1 MSSPAIVEPKQKLVR
16 ACQGCYEEENGED
29 LGGGCLLEGPLWVQD
44 FICGPYGYVV
54 GHWARVGLTVED
66 LMPTLTPTPG
76 GLLQEAQVQHGSRCP
91 AQERGQVGAGDRAKG
106 RMSRSL
112 GDQSPVFPSN
122 PGTCFFFFFYPSP
135 AATQFPCDPLP
146 CPWDPKGDTFP

>member
-1 MSSPAIVEPKQKLVR
+1 MSSLAIVEPKQQLVR
-16 ACQGCYEEENGED
+16 ACQECYEEENGED
-29 LGGGCLLEGPLWVQD
+29 LRGRLLEGPLWVQD
-44 FICGPYGYVV
+44 FICGPCRYVV

-66 LMPTLTPTPG
+66 LMFTLTPIPG

-122 PGTCFFFFFYPSP
+122 PGTCFFFTP
-135 AATQFPCDPLP
+135 ALLPPNSHVIPCLTP
-146 CPWDPKGDTFP
+146 GT